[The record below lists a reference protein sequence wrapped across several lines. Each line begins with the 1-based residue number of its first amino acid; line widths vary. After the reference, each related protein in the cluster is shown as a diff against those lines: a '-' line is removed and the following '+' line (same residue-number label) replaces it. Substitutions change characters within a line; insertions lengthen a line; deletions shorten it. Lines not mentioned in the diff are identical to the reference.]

1 VQKSYSRKSFAISD
15 VLHATSADAIPGRQ
29 LSQNIVSK
37 DDHGQSAQKSNKKEK
52 VWVLERSGSIH
63 PRMRLAPAWR
73 ETTESLVVIPTNR
86 PTMAVTH

>member
-63 PRMRLAPAWR
+63 PRDLENASCPGMEGNNGEPCWH
-73 ETTESLVVIPTNR
+73 SYQ
-86 PTMAVTH
+86 